1 MWYRYIF
8 TAGFHRKYC
17 GSAEW
22 RRCLLADSYVLW
34 HAYEKKTGSLV
45 LVIVTEFKVLMSCMT
60 VPWHYICTSS
70 VFFITVN
77 VVIVFII
84 VYYARRQQNI
94 TTQKYTKIWHKITQN
109 RVSTTAGNLL
119 EFENPP
125 GNPGNLLEF
134 KWSSWKLL
142 CNDRKLMMW
151 HCLCIEECN
160 IKMLL
165 ML

>member
-1 MWYRYIF
+1 MVLLNFAFNNVITYFGIF
-8 TAGFHRKYC
+8 
-17 GSAEW
+17 
-22 RRCLLADSYVLW
+22 
-34 HAYEKKTGSLV
+34 
-45 LVIVTEFKVLMSCMT
+45 
-60 VPWHYICTSS
+60 IC
-70 VFFITVN
+70 N
-77 VVIVFII
+77 VVSPLVKSSFII
-84 VYYARRQQNI
+84 SYKFIDWMSRYV
-94 TTQKYTKIWHKITQN
+94 
-109 RVSTTAGNLL
+109 RVSTTPGNLL

-134 KWSSWKLL
+134 KWSSWKFL